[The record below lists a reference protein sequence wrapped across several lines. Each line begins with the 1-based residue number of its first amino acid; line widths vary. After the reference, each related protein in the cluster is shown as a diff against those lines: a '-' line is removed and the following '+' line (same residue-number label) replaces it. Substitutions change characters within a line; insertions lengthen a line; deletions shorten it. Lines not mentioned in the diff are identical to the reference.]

1 MSVSQQ
7 FFPNLTRTENK
18 VLELIVQ
25 IKTNKEIGRLLGIS
39 PATVK
44 RHVENILRK
53 LNLRNRLEAAIH
65 ALALKKCPRG
75 SSSEC
80 PLELWRK
87 AACEGEK
94 KWAS

>member
-1 MSVSQQ
+1 MNASKQ
-7 FFPNLTRTENK
+7 FFQKLTRTENK
-18 VLELIVQ
+18 VLDLIVQ
-25 IKTNKEIGRLLGIS
+25 IKTNKEIGRALGVS

-65 ALALKKCPRG
+65 ALSLKKCPRA

-80 PLELWRK
+80 PLELWRNASYK
-87 AACEGEK
+87 DEK

>member
-1 MSVSQQ
+1 MSVPNA
-7 FFPNLTRTENK
+7 FFSKLTRTEAR
-18 VLELIVQ
+18 VLELIALV
-25 IKTNKEIGRLLGIS
+25 KTNKEIGRALGIS

-65 ALALKKCPRG
+65 ALSLKECPRG
-75 SSSEC
+75 SGAEC
-80 PLELWRK
+80 PLELWRR
-87 AACEGEK
+87 AVYQDEK

>member
-1 MSVSQQ
+1 MNALKPPIQG
-7 FFPNLTRTENK
+7 LTPTENR
-18 VLELIVQ
+18 VLDLIAQ
-25 IKTNKEIGRLLGIS
+25 TRTNKEIGRALGIS

-65 ALALKKCPRG
+65 ALALNKCPRG
-75 SSSEC
+75 LSVAC
-80 PLELWRK
+80 PLESWRQ
-87 AACEGEK
+87 AIADHDK

>member
-1 MSVSQQ
+1 MSVSKQ

-25 IKTNKEIGRLLGIS
+25 IKTNKEIGRELGIS

-53 LNLRNRLEAAIH
+53 LNLKNRLEAAIH
-65 ALALKKCPRG
+65 ALSLRGCPR
-75 SSSEC
+75 SSRTEC
-80 PLELWRK
+80 PLESWRK
-87 AACEGEK
+87 AVCQDEK